1 MSRLL
6 PPRQLRRSKS
16 LLARVVLPRSLHP
29 LMTRRVLMRVP
40 IVSRGAG
47 ADDPREEPTLLSV
60 LLKLER
66 SSLRRSRRLLMLARI
81 AAGVSVVPAPK
92 LPRSVLR
99 TRLST
104 WTTPRARVKPAGKQV
119 AAVTQLLLRRASKCV
134 AARRG
139 PSVLSSSSSN
149 SSVTTALRTMIT
161 WAVRSHATAH
171 AVVRLPLTPTR
182 EDLSSRSVIASAP
195 VSHAVEPPTRSARA
209 TATCLTSRRRE
220 IRTSHSM
227 SLRWE
232 LAEAVACATATAT
245 SQDLA
250 TTRLQE
256 GLRDLTS

>member
-6 PPRQLRRSKS
+6 PPRQLRRSRS
-16 LLARVVLPRSLHP
+16 LLARVVPLKSLHP

-119 AAVTQLLLRRASKCV
+119 AAVTQLPLRRASKCV

-139 PSVLSSSSSN
+139 PSVLSNSSN
-149 SSVTTALRTMIT
+149 SSVTTALRTMTT

-195 VSHAVEPPTRSARA
+195 VSHAVEPPMRSARA

-220 IRTSHSM
+220 TRTSHSM

-232 LAEAVACATATAT
+232 VAEAVACATATAT

-250 TTRLQE
+250 TTQLQE